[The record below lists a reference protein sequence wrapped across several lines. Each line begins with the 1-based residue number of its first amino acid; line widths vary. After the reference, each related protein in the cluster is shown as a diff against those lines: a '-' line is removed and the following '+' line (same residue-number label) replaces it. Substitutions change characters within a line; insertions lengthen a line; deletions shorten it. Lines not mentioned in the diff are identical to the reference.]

1 MSAHITHTKG
11 TQEFMKSP
19 DAPKTVNDLLPSLA
33 RLFEASGAAVSLYD
47 EADTLVYANDTYYE
61 LTLQKPGTH
70 PKWEAVIRDN
80 HRSNEGLL
88 IEADDI
94 EDWLQRAR
102 QRRRSIPY
110 RQFEV
115 DTVDGRWFLMSETTI
130 PSVGILGVGVD
141 ITRAKH
147 TTTILQQEYQQAL
160 VEAETDAL
168 THMGN
173 RRALDR
179 LRRLLTLN
187 GQNRVISALMIDIDW
202 FKPYNDTLGH
212 LQGDQC
218 LRDIASVIRS
228 GFRSEEAY
236 PLRIGGEE
244 FLILLIDADQLAASK
259 VARRIIK
266 NIHSRAIPHPTS
278 DSGHVTLSIGVAT
291 ATVTDNDSIS
301 AVINAADKALYESKH
316 SGRDQVTV
324 SANSN

>member
-1 MSAHITHTKG
+1 MTQPKVP
-11 TQEFMKSP
+11 QEFMKSP
-19 DAPKTVNDLLPSLA
+19 NAPESVNDLVPTLTQ
-33 RLFEASGAAVSLYD
+33 LFKASGAAVSLYD
-47 EADTLVYANDTYYE
+47 DADTLVFANDTYYE
-61 LTLQKPGTH
+61 LTRQMPGTH
-70 PKWEAVIRDN
+70 PNWEAVIREN
-80 HRSNEGLL
+80 HRSNQGLL

-94 EDWLQRAR
+94 EDWIQSAQ
-102 QRRRSIPY
+102 QRRRSVPY

-115 DTVDGRWFLMSETTI
+115 DTVDGRWLLMSETTI

-141 ITRAKH
+141 ITRAKR
-147 TTTILQQEYQQAL
+147 TTTILQHEYQQAL
-160 VEAETDAL
+160 MEAETDAL
-168 THMGN
+168 TQMGN

-179 LRRLLTLN
+179 LRRLLTLS
-187 GQNRVISALMIDIDW
+187 GQSRTISTLMIDIDW

-218 LRDIASVIRS
+218 LRDIADVIRS

-244 FLILLIDADQLAASK
+244 FLILMVDADHLAASK
-259 VARRIIK
+259 VAWRILR

-301 AVINAADKALYESKH
+301 AVIDAADKALYQSKQT
-316 SGRDQVTV
+316 GRDQVTV
-324 SANSN
+324 SAVSD